1 MHPSSVRRRAAL
13 LGLAVTAGAAAL
25 VRVTAGPA
33 TGLVR
38 APAADFAGLL
48 VQVCALG
55 ALVATA
61 LLWAT
66 TCTTVAGQLRRPG
79 APRRPVGPVRALLL
93 AACGVVVLA
102 GPATAG
108 ADPAPSPAPP
118 SSLAGLPLPDRATGA
133 VRSAASTRTVVVR
146 PGDSL
151 WAISA
156 RTLGPG
162 AQASEVASYARR
174 VHARNARAIGPDPD
188 LVQPGQRLRLP
199 PAGDDR

>member
-13 LGLAVTAGAAAL
+13 LGVAVTAGAAAL
-25 VRVTAGPA
+25 ARVAAGPA
-33 TGLVR
+33 AGLAH

-55 ALVATA
+55 ALVATT
-61 LLWAT
+61 LLWVT

-79 APRRPVGPVRALLL
+79 VPRRPVGPVRALLL

-102 GPATAG
+102 GAASAD
-108 ADPAPSPAPP
+108 ADPAPSP
-118 SSLAGLPLPDRATGA
+118 SLAGLPFPDRPTGA
-133 VRSAASTRTVVVR
+133 AESARTVVVR

-162 AQASEVASYARR
+162 ARAGEVASYGHR
-174 VHARNARAIGPDPD
+174 VHALNARVIGPDPD
-188 LVQPGQRLRLP
+188 LVRPGQRLRLP
-199 PAGDDR
+199 PAEDAR